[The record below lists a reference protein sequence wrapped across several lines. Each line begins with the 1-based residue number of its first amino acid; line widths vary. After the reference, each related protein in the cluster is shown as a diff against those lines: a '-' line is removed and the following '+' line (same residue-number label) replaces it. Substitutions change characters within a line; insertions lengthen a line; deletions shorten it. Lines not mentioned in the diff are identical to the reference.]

1 MMRALVFGVF
11 TLCCA
16 TAMAAAAAFDRSH
29 AAWTGLLGRH
39 VQWDRDG
46 SATRVDYAGFAV
58 DAAQLSAYLKALSG
72 VPSSEFRGWSK
83 DDREAFLINAYN
95 AATVE
100 LVLTRYPELESIK
113 DLGGLFS
120 SPWKKR
126 FIDLLGE
133 RRSLDDIEHD
143 LLRGA
148 ADYSDPRIHFAVN
161 CASIGCPALRPE
173 AYAGTTLRE
182 QLEDQTRLFLRDR
195 SRNRFDA
202 DSGQLEISR
211 IFDWYG
217 QDFEAHAG
225 GVRAFLADRAT
236 DLGLDAGRAV
246 QLRSGKMPI
255 VFGEYD
261 WSLNRTAPEHR
272 P

>member
-72 VPSSEFRGWSK
+72 VRGSEFRGWSK

-113 DLGGLFS
+113 DLGGLFPRPGKRGS
-120 SPWKKR
+120 STCSAN
-126 FIDLLGE
+126 D
-133 RRSLDDIEHD
+133 
-143 LLRGA
+143 A
-148 ADYSDPRIHFAVN
+148 ASMTSNMISCAAPRIIPIRASTSRSTAHRSAVLRFAPKPMPGPRCASSSGTRPADSCATAHATVSTPIAANWKSRGYSTGTGRISKRTRAAFAHFWPTVPRTSDSMPGAPCN
-161 CASIGCPALRPE
+161 CAVARCRSSLASTIGA
-173 AYAGTTLRE
+173 
-182 QLEDQTRLFLRDR
+182 
-195 SRNRFDA
+195 
-202 DSGQLEISR
+202 
-211 IFDWYG
+211 
-217 QDFEAHAG
+217 
-225 GVRAFLADRAT
+225 
-236 DLGLDAGRAV
+236 
-246 QLRSGKMPI
+246 
-255 VFGEYD
+255 
-261 WSLNRTAPEHR
+261 
-272 P
+272 